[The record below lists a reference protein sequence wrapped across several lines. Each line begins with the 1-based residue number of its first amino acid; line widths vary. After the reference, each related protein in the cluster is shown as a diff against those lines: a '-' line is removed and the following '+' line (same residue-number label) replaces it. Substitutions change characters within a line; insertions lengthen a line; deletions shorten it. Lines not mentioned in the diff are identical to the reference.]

1 MIAGMITGMIVALFT
16 GVLVLARLAI
26 GVILVRKYSLTRQI
40 GFLWLGAAVVV
51 WPLIQLML
59 TSIERAL
66 LSQYS
71 SGGLKDVYPF
81 SLVAQGQATIG
92 SLIGVFNIVESLIGV
107 GLLLAAV
114 LLLGNP
120 PKAAI
125 PAK

>member
-92 SLIGVFNIVESLIGV
+92 GLVGVFNIIESLIGV
-107 GLLLAAV
+107 GLLLVAV

-120 PKAAI
+120 PKKAG
-125 PAK
+125 